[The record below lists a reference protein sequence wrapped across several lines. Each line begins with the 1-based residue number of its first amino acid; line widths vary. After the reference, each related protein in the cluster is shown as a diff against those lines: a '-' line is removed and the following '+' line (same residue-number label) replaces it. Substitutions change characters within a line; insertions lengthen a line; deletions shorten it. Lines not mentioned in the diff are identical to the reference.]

1 MGDLSARIPN
11 EEVRQVFE
19 KRIQKR
25 FSPRNKDF
33 ALLCERFA
41 QAAES
46 GDAAVMRSGMMK
58 VLIRYV
64 SVRDAATR
72 ARAEIYYHGFLLAL
86 LAGAGDAVDGLRSN
100 AEAGDGCADLMF
112 TSADLD
118 TGVVLEL
125 KRSSKDSDME
135 ADAGRALRQIEDKHY
150 VRGLLGRG
158 CRRFYGYGIAFSG
171 KSCFVMGKP
180 LAGKELAKRRKEGC
194 RREYSGILQ
203 KEQSPAGLEP
213 PPCRAAFSCR
223 RGHYFVSSSFRH
235 FTKVLGSF
243 RLP

>member
-72 ARAEIYYHGFLLAL
+72 ARAENCCHGFLLAL

-135 ADAGRALRQIEDKHY
+135 ADAGRALQQIEDKHY
-150 VRGLLGRG
+150 VRGASRPGLPALLRL
-158 CRRFYGYGIAFSG
+158 RHR
-171 KSCFVMGKP
+171 
-180 LAGKELAKRRKEGC
+180 LLGKELLCRWEASCRQELAQRRKEGC
-194 RREYSGILQ
+194 RREDSGILQ
-203 KEQSPAGLEP
+203 KEQAPAGLEP